1 MTIVALSAVKG
12 KRGFAM
18 PANPL
23 DRRVPRD
30 PLDYAVASR
39 DSDIMS
45 MVRTALDS
53 GNAQLAFQ
61 PVVVAANTQQVAFY
75 EGLIRVKDGT
85 GRVIPAYQFM
95 SDIEETEIG
104 REIDCASLELGV
116 KMLRANPGVRLS
128 INMSA
133 RSMADG
139 KWRRVLEQGL
149 SGSVGVGERLIL
161 EISETSAMQLHE
173 VLIRFMNEM
182 QPLGVAFALDDF
194 GSGMTAFRYL
204 KDFYFDMVKI
214 DKCFIRNIDSS
225 SDNQVLAE
233 SLIVVAQQLE
243 MFAVAEG
250 VETLQEAQMLQQLGV
265 DCLQGYYFGVP
276 KFGI

>member
-1 MTIVALSAVKG
+1 MA
-12 KRGFAM
+12 
-18 PANPL
+18 ANPL
-23 DRRVPRD
+23 DRRVIRD

-39 DSDIMS
+39 DSDVMS

-61 PVVVAANTQQVAFY
+61 PVVVAQDPRQTAFY
-75 EGLIRVKDGT
+75 EGLIRVKDAT

-95 SDIEETEIG
+95 TDIEETEIG
-104 REIDCASLELGV
+104 REIDCASLQLGIE
-116 KMLRANPGVRLS
+116 MLRANPGVRLS

-139 KWRRVLEQGL
+139 KWRRVLENGL
-149 SGSVGVGERLIL
+149 SGNSSIGSRLIL
-161 EISETSAMQLHE
+161 EISEASAMQLHE

-194 GSGMTAFRYL
+194 GSGMTSFRHL

-214 DKCFIRNIDSS
+214 DKCFIRDIHNS
-225 SDNQVLAE
+225 SDNQVLTE
-233 SLIVVAQQLE
+233 SLMVVAQQLE

-250 VETLQEAQMLQQLGV
+250 VESAEEAALLQRIGV
-265 DCLQGYYFGVP
+265 DCLQGYFFGVP
-276 KFGI
+276 KFGL